1 MGLLTFPVGLQ
12 EVSVV
17 QSIGEYILNKVPE
30 RWVYKDDK
38 SESKESENGERE
50 DNSVLFRWR

>member
-1 MGLLTFPVGLQ
+1 LQ
-12 EVSVV
+12 EVSAV

-30 RWVYKDDK
+30 RWLHKEEK
-38 SESKESENGERE
+38 SESKESDNGVRE